1 MGVGGPLARAPRPAY
16 RLDEGEHPVA
26 HGLEHPLRRKLL
38 ETRPTQIVLVDG
50 EHRLLDRF
58 AGAGG
63 LVPLARVQLVQALDE
78 EQVGELL
85 DDRERVRDAAG
96 PHGVPDSVDLAG
108 AGSASARGA
117 RHGLP
122 HGVHVQGSHAR
133 RSTWTR
139 VGRPISSPSMKTR
152 CEAASTGNLGTR
164 HFTRFHAPEKFTD
177 SRVDG
182 AESLRPPPASQ
193 ARAGAESRPLPQ
205 IGG

>member
-38 ETRPTQIVLVDG
+38 ETRPTQIVLVGG

-78 EQVGELL
+78 EQVGELH

-108 AGSASARGA
+108 AGSGSTRGA

-122 HGVHVQGSHAR
+122 HGVHVLGSHAR

-139 VGRPISSPSMKTR
+139 VRRPISSPSMKTR
-152 CEAASTGNLGTR
+152 CEAVATGNLGTR
-164 HFTRFHAPEKFTD
+164 HSTRIREPAKCTD
-177 SRVDG
+177 SRIEG
-182 AESLRPPPASQ
+182 AEVLPLPLGSQ
-193 ARAGAESRPLPQ
+193 AGTGADPRPLP
-205 IGG
+205 